1 MKQFLLVAI
10 AGLALLSSCSQQ
22 PTCGN
27 SKADFL
33 QGYYDLINEATAGK
47 LPMSD
52 EGWKKYDERFRA
64 YVEECYEQYE
74 SELSPKERR
83 RFWAR
88 SVKYYARRYG
98 TGMVKA
104 LEEKG
109 DKTATKVKEEVEKI
123 WTDADEALK
132 EATGK
137 VKPEQLLKP
146 GQAETE

>member
-1 MKQFLLVAI
+1 MKQLLLVAI
-10 AGLALLSSCSQQ
+10 AGLAWLASCSQQ

-27 SKADFL
+27 SKAAFL
-33 QGYYDLINEATAGK
+33 QAYYDLIDEATAVK
-47 LPMSD
+47 LPMSAD
-52 EGWKKYDERFRA
+52 GWEKYDERFRA

-83 RFWAR
+83 RFWSR

-98 TGMVKA
+98 TGMMKE

-109 DKTATKVKEEVEKI
+109 NKTTTKVKEEVEKI
-123 WTDADEALK
+123 WMNAEEALK